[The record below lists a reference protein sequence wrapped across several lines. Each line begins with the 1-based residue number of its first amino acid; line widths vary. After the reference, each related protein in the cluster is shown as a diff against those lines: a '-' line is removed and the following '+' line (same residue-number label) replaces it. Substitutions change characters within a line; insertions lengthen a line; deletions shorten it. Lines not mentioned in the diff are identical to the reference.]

1 MLTGK
6 SLYRDIE
13 RRRALKRCI
22 RSFRNFPDT
31 SPDNLGMLGVRTP
44 PAASLPMPDQLTV
57 LVNRLDPM
65 QRNTMRLPFM
75 IDQFENTGAV
85 LWKADFAKRH
95 ADDFVPN
102 PVVITDD
109 EFAAAEFRVP
119 ADAMK
124 KVLNGDH
131 EGITGLQR
139 F

>member
-1 MLTGK
+1 
-6 SLYRDIE
+6 
-13 RRRALKRCI
+13 
-22 RSFRNFPDT
+22 
-31 SPDNLGMLGVRTP
+31 
-44 PAASLPMPDQLTV
+44 
-57 LVNRLDPM
+57 
-65 QRNTMRLPFM
+65 MRLPFV

-102 PVVITDD
+102 PVVIADD